1 MICDQFWLR
10 DINHDTVSNCS
21 KIVSCWLGLVFN
33 VVDQSFKKRY
43 AYKAYKAGK
52 LYLDLRRKEK
62 NMKKYQSTVADYP
75 EE

>member
-1 MICDQFWLR
+1 MICDQFLLR

-21 KIVSCWLGLVFN
+21 KIASCWLVLVFN

-43 AYKAYKAGK
+43 AKAGK

-62 NMKKYQSTVADYP
+62 NMKEYQSTVVEYP